1 MRRIALLAIIT
12 GFFLPL
18 LASAP
23 AHAQAT
29 RTWVSGVGD
38 DANPCSRTAPCK
50 TFAGAIS
57 KTAVGGEINCL
68 DPGGFGALT
77 ITKAITISCQNGTA
91 GVLVSGTNGINVS
104 AGASDAV
111 ILKGLDFEGIG
122 TGLVGVKFN
131 TGASL
136 IIENCIIRNFGGTNG
151 LGIGFNPTGASTL
164 LVLNTIVTH
173 NGTAAGGGGGIQI
186 MPSGGSAL
194 ALLSH
199 VSVEKNNVGIA
210 AIGAAANLQI
220 DNSTISANAGIGIV
234 AGGGGT
240 VRIGRSAITD
250 NGGAATS
257 GNVLS
262 YLDNQING
270 NNPDTTPATAGG
282 YH

>member
-1 MRRIALLAIIT
+1 MRRIALLAIIA

-57 KTAVGGEINCL
+57 KTAPGGEINCL

-77 ITKAITISCQNGTA
+77 ITKAITISCQAGTA

-210 AIGAAANLQI
+210 AIGAAANVQI
-220 DNSTISANAGIGIV
+220 DNSTVSANAGIGMV
-234 AGGGGT
+234 AGGGG
-240 VRIGRSAITD
+240 VIRIGRSAITN

>member
-1 MRRIALLAIIT
+1 MRRIALLAIIA
-12 GFFLPL
+12 GFFFPL

-38 DANPCSRTAPCK
+38 DVNPCSRTAPCK

-57 KTAVGGEINCL
+57 KTAAGGEINCL

-77 ITKAITISCQNGTA
+77 ITKAITISCEIGTA
-91 GVLVSGTNGINVS
+91 GVLVSGTNGFNVN

-111 ILKGLDFEGIG
+111 ILRGLDIEGIG

-136 IIENCIIRNFGGTNG
+136 IIQNSIIRNFGGTNG
-151 LGIGFNPTGASTL
+151 LGIGFNPTGTSTL
-164 LVLNTIVTH
+164 LVLNTVVTH
-173 NGTAAGGGGGIQI
+173 NGTVANGGGGIQI
-186 MPSGGSAL
+186 MPSGGSAS
-194 ALLSH
+194 ALLNH
-199 VSVEKNNVGIA
+199 VTVEKNNVGIA

-234 AGGGGT
+234 AGGGGA
-240 VRIGRSAITD
+240 VRIGRSAIVN

-262 YLDNQING
+262 YMDNQING
-270 NNPDTTPATAGG
+270 NSPDTTPATAGG